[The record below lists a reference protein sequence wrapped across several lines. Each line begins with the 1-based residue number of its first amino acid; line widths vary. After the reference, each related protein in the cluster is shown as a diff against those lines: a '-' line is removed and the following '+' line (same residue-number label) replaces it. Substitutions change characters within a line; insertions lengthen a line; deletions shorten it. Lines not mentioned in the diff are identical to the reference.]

1 MSERDPLLKI
11 RFEGKAVGSG
21 TIPVPHLL
29 RFLSGMDKALQRTG
43 RVLQG
48 GTKSVRQGQ
57 PSKSAKQNVDLDL
70 VLLTHGSPSVV
81 LGFERGQSTDGFL
94 PGMNPGL
101 VLWEKAIDGL
111 ATVQEIALEEP
122 LPEGCDNGV
131 LKAWCEVGTL
141 FHRGITKIE
150 FILRRQVAP
159 ISTVFT
165 PKGFRRIQAHIQGHL
180 TNMRTI
186 EGRLLMADFKERK
199 TRKTCCRV
207 HPSDGDPVLCLFDEA
222 QKEEVLSDLLHY
234 VRVIGETEEDPASG
248 KIKSIQIHD
257 IERLEESED
266 ESVDLSPQ
274 GALFSQNFW
283 ESPSLEELAKAQGVK
298 PMKASDIM
306 GTWPG
311 EVDDG
316 FEEWI
321 DEMRH
326 PGRKGSDRS

>member
-1 MSERDPLLKI
+1 MSGRDPLLKI

-43 RVLQG
+43 WVLQG
-48 GTKSVRQGQ
+48 KAESVRRGQ
-57 PSKSAKQNVDLDL
+57 PPKKVKQNLEFDL
-70 VLLTHGSPSVV
+70 VQLTHGSPAAI
-81 LGFERGQSTDGFL
+81 LGFERRQTSMHL
-94 PGMNPGL
+94 PSMDF
-101 VLWEKAIDGL
+101 VLEVLKKVIDGL
-111 ATVQEIALEEP
+111 ATVQKIALEYP

-131 LKAWCEVGTL
+131 LKAWRDAGML
-141 FHRGITKIE
+141 FRRGIAKIE
-150 FILRRQVAP
+150 FTLRRQATP

-165 PKGFRRIQAHIQGHL
+165 PKGFNRIRKRIQVPQ

-186 EGRLLMADFKERK
+186 EGRLLMADFKEH
-199 TRKTCCRV
+199 KTCCRV
-207 HPSDGDPVLCLFDEA
+207 HPSVGDPVLCLFDED
-222 QKEEVLSDLLHY
+222 QKEEVLIDILHY
-234 VRVIGETEEDPASG
+234 VRVVGETEEDPVSG

-266 ESVDLSPQ
+266 ESVDLPPQ
-274 GALFSQNFW
+274 EALFSQDFW

-298 PMKASDIM
+298 PMKDASEII

-321 DEMRH
+321 DELRH

>member
-1 MSERDPLLKI
+1 MSGRDPLLKI
-11 RFEGKAVGSG
+11 RFEGKAE
-21 TIPVPHLL
+21 
-29 RFLSGMDKALQRTG
+29 
-43 RVLQG
+43 
-48 GTKSVRQGQ
+48 SVRRGQ
-57 PSKSAKQNVDLDL
+57 LPKKVKQNLEFDL
-70 VLLTHGSPSVV
+70 VQLTHGSPAAV
-81 LGFERGQSTDGFL
+81 LGFERRQTSMHL
-94 PGMNPGL
+94 PGMDFGL
-101 VLWEKAIDGL
+101 EVLKKAIGGL

-131 LKAWCEVGTL
+131 LKAWRDAGTL
-141 FHRGITKIE
+141 FHRRIAKIE
-150 FILRRQVAP
+150 FTLRRQATP
-159 ISTVFT
+159 MSTVFT
-165 PKGFRRIQAHIQGHL
+165 PKGFNRIRKRIQGPQ

-186 EGRLLMADFKERK
+186 EGQLLMADFKERK

-207 HPSDGDPVLCLFDEA
+207 HPSVGDPVLCLFEES

-298 PMKASDIM
+298 PIRDASEII

-321 DEMRH
+321 DELRH
-326 PGRKGSDRS
+326 PERKGSDRS

>member
-11 RFEGKAVGSG
+11 RFEGKAVGAG

-29 RFLSGMDKALQRTG
+29 RFLSGMDKALRRTG
-43 RVLQG
+43 WVLQG
-48 GTKSVRQGQ
+48 KAESVRRGQ
-57 PSKSAKQNVDLDL
+57 PPKKVKQNLEFDL
-70 VLLTHGSPSVV
+70 VQLTHGSPAAV
-81 LGFERGQSTDGFL
+81 LGFERRQTTMHL
-94 PGMNPGL
+94 PGMDFGWQ
-101 VLWEKAIDGL
+101 VLEKAIDGL
-111 ATVQEIALEEP
+111 ATVQEIPLENP

-131 LKAWCEVGTL
+131 LKAWRDAGRL
-141 FHRGITKIE
+141 FRQDVTKIE
-150 FILRRQVAP
+150 FTLRQQSAP
-159 ISTVFT
+159 ITTVFT
-165 PKGFRRIQAHIQGHL
+165 PEGFRQIQAHIQGPQ

-186 EGRLLMADFKERK
+186 EGRLLMADFKEHG
-199 TRKTCCRV
+199 TRCRV
-207 HPSDGDPVLCLFDEA
+207 HPSVGEPVLCLFEES

-283 ESPSLEELAKAQGVK
+283 ESPSLEELAESQNVQ
-298 PMKASDIM
+298 PMTNVRDLF

-311 EVDDG
+311 EKDDG
-316 FEEWI
+316 FEELI
-321 DEMRH
+321 DELRH

>member
-1 MSERDPLLKI
+1 MSGRDPLLKI
-11 RFEGKAVGSG
+11 RFEGKAVGAG

-43 RVLQG
+43 WVLQG
-48 GTKSVRQGQ
+48 KAGSVRRGQ
-57 PSKSAKQNVDLDL
+57 PPKKVKQNLEFDL
-70 VLLTHGSPSVV
+70 VQLTHGSPAAV
-81 LGFERGQSTDGFL
+81 LGFERRQTTMPLS
-94 PGMNPGL
+94 GMDFGL
-101 VLWEKAIDGL
+101 EVLKKAISGL
-111 ATVQEIALEEP
+111 AAVQEIALEEP

-131 LKAWCEVGTL
+131 LKFWRDAGTP
-141 FHRGITKIE
+141 FHWGIAKIE
-150 FILRRQVAP
+150 FILRRQATP

-165 PKGFRRIQAHIQGHL
+165 PKGFNRIRKRIQGPQ

-186 EGRLLMADFKERK
+186 EGQLLMADFKERK

-207 HPSDGDPVLCLFDEA
+207 HPSVGDPVLCLFDEE

-234 VRVIGETEEDPASG
+234 VRVIGETEEDPVSG

-283 ESPSLEELAKAQGVK
+283 ESPSAEELAKAQGVK
-298 PMKASDIM
+298 PIKDASDII

-311 EVDDG
+311 EIDDG
-316 FEEWI
+316 FEELI
-321 DEMRH
+321 DELRH
-326 PGRKGSDRS
+326 PGRKGSDRL

>member
-1 MSERDPLLKI
+1 MSGRDPLLKI

-29 RFLSGMDKALQRTG
+29 RFLSGMDKALRRTG
-43 RVLQG
+43 WVLQG
-48 GTKSVRQGQ
+48 KAGSVRRGQ
-57 PSKSAKQNVDLDL
+57 PPKKVKQNLEFDL
-70 VLLTHGSPSVV
+70 VQLTHGSPAAV
-81 LGFERGQSTDGFL
+81 LGFERRQTSMHL
-94 PGMNPGL
+94 PGMDFGWE
-101 VLWEKAIDGL
+101 VLEKAIDGL
-111 ATVQEIALEEP
+111 ATVQEIPLENP

-131 LKAWCEVGTL
+131 LKAWRDAGTL
-141 FHRGITKIE
+141 FRRGIAKIE
-150 FILRRQVAP
+150 FTLCRQDTP

-257 IERLEESED
+257 IERLEERED

-283 ESPSLEELAKAQGVK
+283 ESPSLEELAEAQGVK
-298 PMKASDIM
+298 PMDDASDII
-306 GTWPG
+306 GTCPG

-316 FEEWI
+316 FEELI
-321 DEMRH
+321 DELRH
-326 PGRKGSDRS
+326 PGRKGSDWS

>member
-1 MSERDPLLKI
+1 MSGRDPLLKI

-43 RVLQG
+43 WVLQG
-48 GTKSVRQGQ
+48 KSESVRRGQ
-57 PSKSAKQNVDLDL
+57 PPKKVKQNLEFDL
-70 VLLTHGSPSVV
+70 VQLTHGSPAAV
-81 LGFERGQSTDGFL
+81 LGFERRQTTMHL
-94 PGMNPGL
+94 PGMDFGL
-101 VLWEKAIDGL
+101 EVLKRAIGGL

-131 LKAWCEVGTL
+131 LKAWRDAGTL
-141 FHRGITKIE
+141 FRRGIAKIE
-150 FILRRQVAP
+150 FTLRRQDTP

-165 PKGFRRIQAHIQGHL
+165 PKGFRRIQVHIQGPL

-186 EGRLLMADFKERK
+186 EGQLLMADFKERK

-207 HPSDGDPVLCLFDEA
+207 HPSVGDSVLCLFDEE

-234 VRVIGETEEDPASG
+234 VRVIGETEEDPVSG

-274 GALFSQNFW
+274 GAMFSQNFW

-298 PMKASDIM
+298 PMEDVRDLF

-321 DEMRH
+321 DELRH